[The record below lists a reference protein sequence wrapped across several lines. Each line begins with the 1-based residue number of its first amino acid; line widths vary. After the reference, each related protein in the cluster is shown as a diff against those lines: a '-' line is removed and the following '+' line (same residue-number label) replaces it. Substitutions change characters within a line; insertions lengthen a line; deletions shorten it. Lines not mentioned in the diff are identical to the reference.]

1 MLDDLKAF
9 RMAEWARSMKDQI
22 EEEKWEEL
30 LSTIG
35 DLLEWLQS
43 LKQNPELMHENSPM
57 IENEIEEELQIFHNF
72 ITEDL
77 KE

>member
-1 MLDDLKAF
+1 LKT
-9 RMAEWARSMKDQI
+9 SQI

-43 LKQNPELMHENSPM
+43 LKQNPELMYENSPM

>member
-1 MLDDLKAF
+1 
-9 RMAEWARSMKDQI
+9 MKTSQI

>member
-1 MLDDLKAF
+1 
-9 RMAEWARSMKDQI
+9 MKTSQI

-43 LKQNPELMHENSPM
+43 LKQNPELMYENSPM

>member
-1 MLDDLKAF
+1 
-9 RMAEWARSMKDQI
+9 MKTSQI
-22 EEEKWEEL
+22 EEEKRDEL

-43 LKQNPELMHENSPM
+43 LKQNPELMYENSPM
-57 IENEIEEELQIFHNF
+57 IENEIKEELQIFHNF

>member
-1 MLDDLKAF
+1 
-9 RMAEWARSMKDQI
+9 MKTSQI

-57 IENEIEEELQIFHNF
+57 IENEIEEVLQIFHNF